1 MLAVWEPEGP
11 KLYAVE
17 PNGTGYEYYGCALGK
32 AKQQA
37 KTMIEA
43 LDLETLTCRQAVE
56 EIAKMLHQV
65 VSSQV
70 IYIHSGA

>member
-1 MLAVWEPEGP
+1 MLLRLNCCAMAVVHRPFGCGVMLAVWEPEGP

-37 KTMIEA
+37 KTMIE
-43 LDLETLTCRQAVE
+43 
-56 EIAKMLHQV
+56 
-65 VSSQV
+65 VSRS
-70 IYIHSGA
+70 HANEA